1 MIMVRKIFKIGD
13 SLVISLPEDVIEQ
26 LGLHEG
32 SEVSVSVEAAEG
44 RLIIELN
51 RSAVAD
57 IDPAFARQLD
67 EFIEQY
73 GPALEAL
80 ATWSFVSHKQ

>member
-1 MIMVRKIFKIGD
+1 MILVSKIFKIGD

-51 RSAVAD
+51 RPAVAD

-67 EFIEQY
+67 EFIKQY

-80 ATWSFVSHKQ
+80 AK